1 MASSVSPLDYEHIT
15 LRFRSYLERS
25 ENRIAALV
33 CKQWNE
39 IFQPAVWASHFFNND
54 FNAPEAYKA
63 ALRKNAASIRTI
75 RLRNCNSPDKIID
88 LFASCTRLDAL
99 YCDLKFELPKDVTP
113 ALDLVDNNP
122 CMQTFEIKGIPIK
135 RMGIMARLVQVI
147 SEHPGLKRVKYYSND
162 RKISEHMFIGMLQ
175 ATPPCQEEFENNWV
189 IQVQDEADGFDFKDE
204 HLVLTEQGWPTHR
217 SLKSIV
223 FDTTLAGYEKTVLIP
238 FLRHCPQLR
247 KLQPSTEIPES
258 AAKALF
264 HVIQD
269 YCPKLNELRVKYQ
282 PLESVISSLI
292 LGCHWLNIFT
302 MDHGCTMGPAVMA
315 ALTSHSKFL
324 TELTI
329 ESGTHIAS
337 TTIQQV
343 LSTCG
348 ALRDASFLEVD
359 EEKFLNVLEIKD
371 MVSSEWA
378 CQESLESL
386 DVYVGL
392 DYGEQGQDIEVR
404 RAMIR
409 KAYQQLGRLT
419 NLQWL
424 KFGHEVIY
432 SHNSEFPLHEDGVD
446 FDMTVAT
453 GMDEMKDMKA
463 LRCLQVSGMA
473 HRMGKAEVVWIN
485 ENWPS
490 LDSIAGLWTWQGEEI
505 DEVADKELYE
515 AKQDAIDWLLEQRP
529 EFTVW

>member
-25 ENRIAALV
+25 ENRIAAMV

-75 RLRNCNSPDKIID
+75 RLRNCNSPNKILD

-162 RKISEHMFIGMLQ
+162 RKIAEHMF
-175 ATPPCQEEFENNWV
+175 
-189 IQVQDEADGFDFKDE
+189 
-204 HLVLTEQGWPTHR
+204 
-217 SLKSIV
+217 

-238 FLRHCPQLR
+238 FLRHCLQLR

-292 LGCHWLNIFT
+292 LGCHWLNIVT
-302 MDHGCTMGPAVMA
+302 MDHGCTMGPAVMT

-337 TTIQQV
+337 TTSQQV

-359 EEKFLNVLEIKD
+359 EEKFVNVLEIKD

-392 DYGEQGQDIEVR
+392 DYGE
-404 RAMIR
+404 
-409 KAYQQLGRLT
+409 
-419 NLQWL
+419 
-424 KFGHEVIY
+424 
-432 SHNSEFPLHEDGVD
+432 
-446 FDMTVAT
+446 
-453 GMDEMKDMKA
+453 
-463 LRCLQVSGMA
+463 
-473 HRMGKAEVVWIN
+473 
-485 ENWPS
+485 
-490 LDSIAGLWTWQGEEI
+490 
-505 DEVADKELYE
+505 
-515 AKQDAIDWLLEQRP
+515 
-529 EFTVW
+529 